1 MEKRYEE
8 IIGRGRRYSPKHPP
22 MPNRERAVQF
32 APFAAL
38 DGHGDALLETARVT
52 EHETELTEEEKTMLD
67 RRLQKLQEQLCGQ
80 PEITVGYFK
89 PDERKTGGAYLV
101 RTARLK
107 QIEEHPA
114 ALHFTDGSSVAIE
127 QIRWVEQNTETP
139 LEKASQPMEWP

>member
-38 DGHGDALLETARVT
+38 DGHGDALLETARGT

-67 RRLQKLQEQLCGQ
+67 RRLQKLREQLCGQ

-89 PDERKTGGAYLV
+89 PDEQKTGGAYLV

-114 ALHFTDGSSVAIE
+114 ALRFTDGSSVAIE
-127 QIRWVEQNTETP
+127 QIRWVEQNTEMS
-139 LEKASQPMEWP
+139 LEKASQPTEWP

>member
-1 MEKRYEE
+1 
-8 IIGRGRRYSPKHPP
+8 
-22 MPNRERAVQF
+22 
-32 APFAAL
+32 
-38 DGHGDALLETARVT
+38 
-52 EHETELTEEEKTMLD
+52 MLD
-67 RRLQKLQEQLCGQ
+67 RRLQKLREQLCGQ

-139 LEKASQPMEWP
+139 LEKASQPTEWP